1 MAAWR
6 APGDGGERSAIAGPR
21 PYVVELAAHPGRL
34 VAATAITVAA
44 VTLLWWGQR
53 SAHADSGLGPPQPV
67 VSVPVADVTG
77 SDTLF
82 RAAAA
87 SCPGLDWSLLAGIYT
102 VETSAGRNAV
112 TSPAGA
118 LGPMQ
123 FLPSTWSEFQVDGNR
138 DGRADAASLP
148 DAAFGAARMLCADGA
163 ARPDRVAPALW
174 DYNHS
179 DDYVARVEAAAASVR
194 QAATR
199 AVSGR

>member
-6 APGDGGERSAIAGPR
+6 APGDTGERSAVASRR
-21 PYVVELAAHPGRL
+21 PYVLELAAHPGRL
-34 VAATAITVAA
+34 VAATVITVAA

-53 SAHADSGLGPPQPV
+53 SAHADSGLGSPRPV
-67 VSVPVADVTG
+67 VGVPVADATG
-77 SDTLF
+77 TDTLF

-102 VETSAGRNAV
+102 VETSAGRDAV
-112 TSPAGA
+112 TSSAGA

-123 FLPSTWSEFQVDGNR
+123 FLPSTWSAFRVDGDH
-138 DGRADAASLP
+138 DGRTDVASLP

-179 DDYVARVEAAAASVR
+179 DDYVSRVEAAAASIR

-199 AVSGR
+199 AASRR